1 MIEILKNLRTKITG
15 IGSLPFS
22 DLNESIEFV
31 RKNFKDLP
39 FLPQLPKLNF
49 REDMNI
55 QVIEKMPGIRL
66 EERKI
71 IFSYSEQ
78 DILDTYQKIEEND
91 IEYFKISKDYGLGIH
106 ELLNIEINGVF
117 LKGQISGPITFLST
131 VKDTEGKPL
140 IFNEI
145 FEDIFIKILGMKGLW
160 MAKKI
165 KEKGKIPIIFYDEPV
180 MSSFGS
186 AFFPVDKNR
195 IINIFR
201 DLIKFLRERNNKILI
216 GVHCCG
222 NTDWNIFLNLDIDIL
237 SFDSF
242 NFSENF
248 FAYWEDIKNFLQ
260 NGKLIAW
267 GIVPSTDEIEN
278 VNFEQVK
285 EKLYSIYK
293 YFEEKGNRIEEIK
306 EQFIFTPSCGMGY
319 VKEKNVYKIVNYLS
333 SIVEIYK

>member
-1 MIEILKNLRTKITG
+1 
-15 IGSLPFS
+15 
-22 DLNESIEFV
+22 
-31 RKNFKDLP
+31 
-39 FLPQLPKLNF
+39 
-49 REDMNI
+49 
-55 QVIEKMPGIRL
+55 
-66 EERKI
+66 
-71 IFSYSEQ
+71 
-78 DILDTYQKIEEND
+78 
-91 IEYFKISKDYGLGIH
+91 
-106 ELLNIEINGVF
+106 
-117 LKGQISGPITFLST
+117 GQISGPITFLST